1 MPTDG
6 KTKFYSI
13 RRDRD
18 IIYINIYIY
27 IILYN
32 NSIIVL

>member
-18 IIYINIYIY
+18 IIHININIIGIAKDIT
-27 IILYN
+27 IIL
-32 NSIIVL
+32 